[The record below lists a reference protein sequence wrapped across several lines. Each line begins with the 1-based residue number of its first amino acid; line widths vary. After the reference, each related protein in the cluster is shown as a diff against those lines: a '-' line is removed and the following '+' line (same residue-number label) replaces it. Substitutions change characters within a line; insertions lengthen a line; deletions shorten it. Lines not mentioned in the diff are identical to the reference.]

1 MTTQSEYVLE
11 ETLIAQLVKGGYGR
25 VVLRDEAALLANLKT
40 QLEKH
45 NGKALSDN
53 DFKKVLNHLT
63 RSGNVFD
70 KAKLLRDKFG
80 FKNDADELVYIEFI
94 NMDFWCQ
101 NEYQVCSQ
109 VTMQGS
115 YQNRYDVTL
124 LINGLPLVQVEL
136 KRRGA
141 DLKVAYNQIRRYQRD
156 SFGASFG
163 LFQFT
168 QIFVISN
175 GVETKY
181 FANDPGKLHTY
192 KQTFY
197 WTDPLNKRYNFLEAF
212 ADVFLEKC
220 HLSKMITRYTVL
232 HETDRALMV
241 MRPYQVY
248 AVERIVERVNKSNK
262 NGFIWH
268 TTGSGK
274 TLTSFKASQILTR
287 LPIVDKVI
295 FCVDRRDLDYQTTKE
310 FNEFAP
316 DSVDATSSTR
326 NLVKQFADPKRKLI
340 VTTLQKLHAAI
351 SKEHHQKLMTELKDK
366 RIVFIFDECHRSQ
379 FGETHKN
386 IKKYFSNYQMFGFT
400 GTPIK
405 AENAQ
410 GPSYNKQTTVSLFEE
425 ELHNYV
431 IADAI
436 RDQNVLPFAVE
447 YVGRY
452 RAKDSRNE
460 IDIEVE
466 AIDTKE
472 LMESP
477 ARIEKI
483 AQYIIAQHATKTYQK
498 EYTAMFCIS
507 NIQTLIK
514 YVDHFNRLKEE
525 GKHNLT
531 IATVFSYGVNESD
544 KEDFSGMDYLED
556 LNDMDESVTQGSYNE
571 SHRDKL
577 ESYIRLYN
585 QQFGTNFSTRDSDSF
600 YDYYK
605 NISKRVKNREVD
617 ILFVV
622 NMFLTGF
629 DSKFLNTLYVDK
641 NLKHHGLIQAY
652 SRTNRVLGEKKSQ
665 GNIVVFRNLKKATDE
680 AIALFSDR
688 SASDTIFVQPL
699 EKLVQKFE
707 QAYQQLMAIT
717 PDVSAV
723 DDLYTEDE
731 ELAFVLA
738 FRKVLRLVNAMR
750 TYADFN
756 FELLPMDEQT
766 FVDYSSKYF
775 SLNAKARASTESAK
789 TSIIEEV
796 DFELELLHQDHINVV
811 YILGLLAKLKKAKA
825 TEYERIKADIL
836 QVLTG
841 NPKLHNKRD
850 LIEKFINE
858 NLPFVEDDGIEADF
872 ERFMS
877 EEKQARFKHW
887 VSEAGL
893 DADKLQALVEEYIF
907 TQRLP
912 TRQLLIEAMDDQP
925 SVLQR
930 KLIGEKLLQQFEE
943 FTGQFFED

>member
-1 MTTQSEYVLE
+1 MTTQSEHILE
-11 ETLIAQLVKGGYGR
+11 ETLITQLVQGGYER
-25 VVLRDEAALLANLKT
+25 VTLKDEAAMLRNLKV

-45 NGKALSDN
+45 NQKTFSDN
-53 DFKKVLNHLT
+53 DFKKILNHLT
-63 RSGNVFD
+63 RGTNVFE
-70 KAKLLRDKFG
+70 KAKLLRDKFS
-80 FKNDADELVYIEFI
+80 FKNDAGEAVYIEFL

-101 NEYQVCSQ
+101 NQYQVCNQ
-109 VTMQGS
+109 VSMQGR
-115 YQNRYDVTL
+115 YENRYDVTL

-141 DLKVAYNQIRRYQRD
+141 DLKVAYNQVRRYQRD
-156 SFGASFG
+156 SFGSSQG
-163 LFQFT
+163 LFQFV

-181 FANDPGKLHTY
+181 FAHDPGKLHTW

-197 WTDPLNKRYNFLEAF
+197 WTNEQNKRYNFLEQF
-212 ADVFLEKC
+212 AEVFLERC

-232 HETDRALMV
+232 HESGKTLMV

-248 AVERIVERVNKSNK
+248 AVERIVERVTRGSG
-262 NGFIWH
+262 NGYIWH

-274 TLTSFKASQILTR
+274 TLTSFKASQILTN
-287 LPIVDKVI
+287 LPAVEKVV
-295 FCVDRRDLDYQTTKE
+295 FCVDRRDLDYQTIKE

-316 DSVDATSSTR
+316 DSVNGTTNTR
-326 NLVKQFADPKRKLI
+326 SLVKQFTDPNRKLI
-340 VTTLQKLHAAI
+340 VTTLQKLHMAI
-351 SKEHHQKLMTELKDK
+351 SRERHQKLMDDLKNK
-366 RIVFIFDECHRSQ
+366 KIVFIFDECHRSQ

-386 IKKYFSNYQMFGFT
+386 IKKYFTNYQMFGFT

-410 GPSYNKQTTVSLFEE
+410 GPSYNKQTTVSLFQE

-436 RDQNVLPFAVE
+436 RDQNVLPFSVE

-452 RAKDSRNE
+452 RAKDTRNE

-477 ARIEKI
+477 DRLRKI
-483 AQYIIAQHATKTYQK
+483 AGYIVANHGIKTHQK

-507 NIQTLIK
+507 NIETLIK
-514 YVDHFNRLKEE
+514 YYDIFQRLKEE
-525 GKHNLT
+525 GRHNLS
-531 IATVFSYGVNESD
+531 IATIFSYGVNETD
-544 KEDFSGMDYLED
+544 KEDFAGMDFEED
-556 LNDMDESVTQGSYNE
+556 FNQIAEPETAYGPA
-571 SHRDKL
+571 HRDKL
-577 ESYIRLYN
+577 EHYIELYN
-585 QQFGTNFSTRDSDSF
+585 KQFGTRYSTKDGASF
-600 YDYYK
+600 YEYYQDV
-605 NISKRVKNREVD
+605 SKRVKDRKID

-629 DSKFLNTLYVDK
+629 DSKWLNTLYVDK
-641 NLKHHGLIQAY
+641 NLKYHGLIQAY

-680 AIALFSDR
+680 AVALFSDKR
-688 SASDTIFVQPL
+688 AAETIFVQPL
-699 EKLVQKFE
+699 EVMVQRFE
-707 QAYQQLMAIT
+707 KAHGELMAIT
-717 PDVSAV
+717 PTVASV
-723 DDLYTEDE
+723 DDLYSEDE

-738 FRKVLRLVNAMR
+738 FRKILRLVNAMR

-756 FELLPMDEQT
+756 FGLLPMDEQT
-766 FVDYSSKYF
+766 FMDFSSKYF
-775 SLNAKARASTESAK
+775 SLNAKAKAGAAGAK
-789 TSIIEEV
+789 ASIIDEV

-825 TEYERIKADIL
+825 EEYERLKKQIL
-836 QVLTG
+836 QVLSS
-841 NPKLHNKRD
+841 NPKLHSKRE

-858 NLPFVEDDGIEADF
+858 NLPLVEEDEIEPEFD
-872 ERFMS
+872 RFMN
-877 EEKQARFKHW
+877 EEKQAAFQKW
-887 VSEAGL
+887 VHEQELDPGL
-893 DADKLQALVEEYIF
+893 MQSLLEEYIF

-912 TRQLLIEAMDDQP
+912 TRQALIATLLQQP
-925 SVLQR
+925 SVLKR
-930 KLIGEKLLQQFEE
+930 KQLGDQLLAE
-943 FTGQFFED
+943 FAFYVERFFED

>member
-1 MTTQSEYVLE
+1 MTTQSEHVLE
-11 ETLIAQLVKGGYGR
+11 ETLVDQLVQGGYER
-25 VVLRDEAALLANLKT
+25 IVLKDEAAMLLNLKT
-40 QLEKH
+40 QLERH
-45 NGKALSDN
+45 NQKTFSDN
-53 DFKKVLNHLT
+53 DFKKILNHLT
-63 RSGNVFD
+63 RSNNVFD
-70 KAKLLRDKFG
+70 KAKLLRDKFS
-80 FKNDADELVYIEFI
+80 FKNDANDPVYIEFL

-109 VTMQGS
+109 ISMQGS

-124 LINGLPLVQVEL
+124 LINGLPLVQIEL

-156 SFGASFG
+156 SFGSSLG

-181 FANDPGKLHTY
+181 FAHHPGKLHTY

-197 WTDPLNKRYNFLEAF
+197 WTDEQNKRYTFLEAF
-212 ADVFLEKC
+212 ANTFLEKC

-232 HETDRALMV
+232 HETEKALMV

-248 AVERIVERVNKSNK
+248 AVERIVERVNHSNK
-262 NGFIWH
+262 NGYIWH

-287 LPIVDKVI
+287 LPIVDKVV

-316 DSVDATSSTR
+316 DSVDATTNTKS
-326 NLVKQFADPKRKLI
+326 LVKQFADPNRKLI
-340 VTTLQKLHAAI
+340 VTTLQKLHVAVT
-351 SKEHHQKLMTELKDK
+351 KERHQKIMSELKDK

-386 IKKYFSNYQMFGFT
+386 IKKYFTNYQMFGFT

-410 GPSYNKQTTVSLFEE
+410 GPSYNKQTTISLFEE

-436 RDQNVLPFAVE
+436 RDQNVLPFSVE

-466 AIDTKE
+466 AIDTQE

-477 ARIEKI
+477 ERLEKI
-483 AQYIIAQHATKTYQK
+483 AEYVIAQHATKTHQK

-507 NIQTLIK
+507 NIETLIK
-514 YVDHFNRLKEE
+514 YYDIFLRLKSE
-525 GKHNLT
+525 GKHNLN
-531 IATVFSYGVNESD
+531 IATIFSYGENESD
-544 KEDFSGMDYLED
+544 KEDFAGMDYQED
-556 LNDMDESVTQGSYNE
+556 FNE
-571 SHRDKL
+571 VAEPEPTYEHGTAHRDKL
-577 ESYIRLYN
+577 ETYIEQYN
-585 QQFGTNFSTRDSDSF
+585 RQFGTRYTTKDSNSF

-605 NISKRVKNREVD
+605 NVAKRVKKRDID

-665 GNIVVFRNLKKATDE
+665 GNIVVFRNLKKATDD
-680 AIALFSDR
+680 AVALFSDK
-688 SASDTIFVQPL
+688 SAVEDIFVQPL
-699 EKLVQKFE
+699 ETLLERFE
-707 QAYQQLMAIT
+707 QAYAQLMAIT
-717 PDVSAV
+717 PTVAAV
-723 DDLYTEDE
+723 DDLYSEDE

-738 FRKVLRLVNAMR
+738 FRKTLRLINAMR
-750 TYADFN
+750 TYADFD
-756 FELLPMDEQT
+756 FSLLSMDEQT
-766 FVDYSSKYF
+766 FMDYSSKYY
-775 SLNAKARASTESAK
+775 SLNARSKSRTESVK
-789 TSIIEEV
+789 TSIIDEV

-825 TEYERIKADIL
+825 SEYERIKSEIL
-836 QVLTG
+836 QVLSA

-858 NLPFVEDDGIEADF
+858 NLPLIEEDGIEEDF
-872 ERFMS
+872 ERFMN
-877 EEKQARFKHW
+877 EEKQAAFKRW
-887 VSEAGL
+887 TQDQGL
-893 DADKLQALVEEYIF
+893 DGDKMQALIEEYIF

-912 TRQLLIEAMDDQP
+912 TRQALIAALLQQP
-925 SVLQR
+925 SVLRR
-930 KLIGEKLLQQFEE
+930 KQLGDQLMDQFVLYTERFFEE
-943 FTGQFFED
+943 

>member
-1 MTTQSEYVLE
+1 MTTQSEHILE
-11 ETLIAQLVKGGYGR
+11 ETLIAQLIQGGYGR
-25 VVLRDEAALLANLKT
+25 VTLKDEAAMLRNLKA

-45 NGKALSDN
+45 NQKTFSDN
-53 DFKKVLNHLT
+53 DFKKILNHLT
-63 RSGNVFD
+63 RSTNVFD
-70 KAKLLRDKFG
+70 KAKLLRDKFS
-80 FKNDADELVYIEFI
+80 FKNDAGNAVYIELL

-101 NEYQVCSQ
+101 NQYQVCSQ
-109 VTMQGS
+109 ISMQGH

-124 LINGLPLVQVEL
+124 LINGLPLVQIEL
-136 KRRGA
+136 KRRGG
-141 DLKVAYNQIRRYQRD
+141 DLKVAYNQVRRYQRD
-156 SFGASFG
+156 SFGSSQG
-163 LFQFT
+163 LFQFV

-181 FANDPGKLHTY
+181 FAHDPGKLHTW

-197 WTDPLNKRYNFLEAF
+197 WTNEQNKRYNFLEEF
-212 ADVFLEKC
+212 AAVFLEKC

-232 HETDRALMV
+232 HESGKALMV

-248 AVERIVERVNKSNK
+248 AVERIVERVSRGRG
-262 NGFIWH
+262 NGYIWH

-274 TLTSFKASQILTR
+274 TLTSFKASQILTH
-287 LPIVDKVI
+287 LPVVDKVV
-295 FCVDRRDLDYQTTKE
+295 FCVDRRDLDYQTIKE

-316 DSVDATSSTR
+316 DSVDATTSTR
-326 NLVKQFADPKRKLI
+326 NLVRQFTDPNRKLI
-340 VTTLQKLHAAI
+340 VTTLQKLHMAI
-351 SKEHHQKLMTELKDK
+351 SRERHQKLMDELKDK
-366 RIVFIFDECHRSQ
+366 KIVFIFDECHRSQ

-386 IKKYFSNYQMFGFT
+386 ITNYFTNYRMFGFT

-410 GPSYNKQTTVSLFEE
+410 GPSYNKQTTISLFQE

-436 RDQNVLPFAVE
+436 RDQNVLPFSVE

-452 RAKDSRNE
+452 RAKDTRNE

-477 ARIEKI
+477 DRLKKI
-483 AQYIIAQHATKTYQK
+483 AEYIIAQHATKTHQK

-507 NIQTLIK
+507 NIETLIK
-514 YVDHFNRLKEE
+514 YYDTFLRLKEE
-525 GKHNLT
+525 GRHNLS
-531 IATVFSYGVNESD
+531 IATIFSYGVNEAD
-544 KEDFSGMDYLED
+544 KEDFAGMDFEED
-556 LNDMDESVTQGSYNE
+556 FNQVAEPEVHYGP

-577 ESYIRLYN
+577 ESYIEAYN
-585 QQFGTNFSTRDSDSF
+585 RQFGTRYSTKDSSSF
-600 YDYYK
+600 YEYYQ
-605 NISKRVKNREVD
+605 NVSKRVRNKELD

-665 GNIVVFRNLKKATDE
+665 GNIVVFRNLKKATDD
-680 AIALFSDR
+680 AVALFSDKR
-688 SASDTIFVQPL
+688 ASETIFVQPL
-699 EKLVQKFE
+699 EVMVQRFE
-707 QAYQQLMAIT
+707 QAYKELMAIT
-717 PDVSAV
+717 PTIASV
-723 DDLYTEDE
+723 DDLYSEDE

-738 FRKVLRLVNAMR
+738 FRKILRLVNAMR

-756 FELLPMDEQT
+756 FRLLPMDEQT
-766 FVDYSSKYF
+766 FMDFSSKYF
-775 SLNAKARASTESAK
+775 SLNAKAKANTEGTKA
-789 TSIIEEV
+789 SIIDEV

-825 TEYERIKADIL
+825 EEYERMKKQIL
-836 QVLTG
+836 QVLSS
-841 NPKLHNKRD
+841 NPRLHSKRE

-858 NLPFVEDDGIEADF
+858 NLPLIDEDEIEPEF
-872 ERFMS
+872 HRFMD
-877 EEKQARFKHW
+877 EEKQAAFHKL
-887 VSEAGL
+887 VQDQEL
-893 DADKLQALVEEYIF
+893 DGGVMQSLIEEYIF
-907 TQRLP
+907 TQRMP
-912 TRQLLIEAMDDQP
+912 TRQALIAALLKQP
-925 SVLQR
+925 SVLKRRELGDQ
-930 KLIGEKLLQQFEE
+930 LLAQFAFYVER
-943 FTGQFFED
+943 FFED